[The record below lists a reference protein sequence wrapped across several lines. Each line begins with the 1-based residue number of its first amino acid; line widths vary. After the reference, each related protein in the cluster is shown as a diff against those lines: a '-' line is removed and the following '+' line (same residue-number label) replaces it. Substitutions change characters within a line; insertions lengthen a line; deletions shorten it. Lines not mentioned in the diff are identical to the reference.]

1 MKNFSYNLF
10 YKIRGLFSNNTL
22 NLYWFKKN
30 NNFGDILNVYLIEK
44 LTNKKVNFV
53 KIKYCKIEHFLCIG
67 SLLASTRKNTIVWG
81 AGFMDQRSKCFE
93 KPKKIY
99 AVRGPKTRK
108 ILLENNIDCPEVY
121 GDPALLLPRVYN
133 PKIKK
138 CYKYGIIP
146 HYVDADNPFLEK
158 IENRK
163 DVLIIDILNENPFNT
178 VDEILS
184 CENII
189 SSSLHGIIVADAY
202 NIPSLWIEFSDKVI
216 GSGFKFYDYFESV
229 KKNVSSSFRI
239 DAKTEFIELIEN
251 INSEKIDIDLDKLIK
266 SCPFDIKYLNY

>member
-1 MKNFSYNLF
+1 
-10 YKIRGLFSNNTL
+10 
-22 NLYWFKKN
+22 
-30 NNFGDILNVYLIEK
+30 
-44 LTNKKVNFV
+44 
-53 KIKYCKIEHFLCIG
+53 
-67 SLLASTRKNTIVWG
+67 
-81 AGFMDQRSKCFE
+81 MDQRSKCFE